1 MGQNPQLNLV
11 IPNASCGCIIGK
23 GGVTIRS
30 FAEDSR
36 AEIKLSPQGG
46 MLPGVSERILSIAG
60 RIDSILRAVALV
72 ATALSDDDDYEA
84 LVARQSTYTNCPGG
98 TVLRREHSSPP
109 KAKANNTF
117 GSHRNDVSVSVMLA
131 LPDEHIGAVLGK
143 SGRTISEIQVVTGA
157 RIKISDRGDFLEGT
171 KNRKVILTG
180 MEEGVR
186 MAQSLL
192 EQKIEANSS
201 LES

>member
-1 MGQNPQLNLV
+1 
-11 IPNASCGCIIGK
+11 
-23 GGVTIRS
+23 
-30 FAEDSR
+30 
-36 AEIKLSPQGG
+36 
-46 MLPGVSERILSIAG
+46 
-60 RIDSILRAVALV
+60 
-72 ATALSDDDDYEA
+72 
-84 LVARQSTYTNCPGG
+84 
-98 TVLRREHSSPP
+98 
-109 KAKANNTF
+109 
-117 GSHRNDVSVSVMLA
+117 MLA